1 MHFEHERARGVSTR
15 GLFRATALFL
25 LIGAAGACRVNRD
38 DLARWKKTV
47 NGPDKLVAVLTHD
60 KYEKDLRVEAA
71 WSLLEMPRRGG
82 QAIGIARLLE
92 ELDKL
97 PVSERREIL
106 DGVWKRLRPKVEQP
120 IAVAGDGKFSDP
132 AVLYKDAT
140 FALYTDDKL
149 DIEPKQ
155 REEMTAA
162 LTEWAVGRN
171 GDQAEKRLQGFEVR
185 MENSMQAYGVE
196 QILRR
201 LGLPAAKHL
210 PALLTAPSALKSQRL
225 DAIARIVVDVKP
237 PANDKGA
244 IDAYEHARDSL
255 STNFAAI
262 LRNTL
267 GDGFINA
274 VKGEIDDALKKAP
287 NGKQV
292 LDNPENYK
300 KYMGDVRN
308 ERLTNLFAIAKQIG
322 RKPVNDVLMSVA
334 SDEKADPKH
343 RALALAALEGNVD
356 TNNPDSLKAFL
367 AIGRSGAPDEVK
379 HGAMLRIT
387 AYAPDQATK
396 AYYELFDSPNW
407 KVRYD
412 GAMRIIDLMHKVGDK
427 TKTTPK
433 EFLSKLPKD
442 DKSKFAIGEP
452 TAYGSALSQLQPELK
467 AKEAID
473 EAMRGGRF
481 GALMTALGWYYAKG
495 TKEDIAGVL
504 EKHEKDKTPVPKCKD
519 DEECGWD
526 KPGCP
531 VPKAGKPDEVEYK
544 PVNTVGE
551 YVLFC
556 VKPEIEKRSGK
567 K

>member
-1 MHFEHERARGVSTR
+1 MHFDRGGVSTR
-15 GLFRATALFL
+15 GLGRAAALFL
-25 LIGAAGACRVNRD
+25 LIGTAAACRVNRD

-47 NGPDKLVAVLTHD
+47 SGPDKLVAVLTHD

-71 WSLLEMPRRGG
+71 WSLIEMPRRGG

-97 PVSERREIL
+97 PVAERREIL
-106 DGVWKRLRPKVEQP
+106 DGVWKRLKPKVEQP
-120 IAVAGDGKFSDP
+120 ITVAGDGKFADP

-140 FALYTDDKL
+140 FALYIDDKL
-149 DIEPKQ
+149 DIDPKL

-162 LTEWAVGRN
+162 LTEWAVGRS
-171 GDQAEKRLQGFEVR
+171 GDAAEKRLQGFEVR
-185 MENSMQAYGVE
+185 MENSNQAYGVE
-196 QILRR
+196 QILRK
-201 LGLPAAKHL
+201 LGLPAAKQL

-237 PANDKGA
+237 VATDKGGNE
-244 IDAYEHARDSL
+244 AYDRAREDL
-255 STNFAAI
+255 STNFALI
-262 LRNTL
+262 LKNTL
-267 GDGFINA
+267 GDGFISA
-274 VKGEIDDALKKAP
+274 VKSEIDEALKKAP

-292 LDNPENYK
+292 LDSPDNYK

-308 ERLTNLFAIAKQIG
+308 ERLTNLFAIAKAIG
-322 RKPVNDVLMSVA
+322 RKHVTDVLMSIA
-334 SDEKADPKH
+334 GDDKGEPKH

-356 TNNPDSLKAFL
+356 TNNPESLKAFL

-387 AYAPDQATK
+387 AYPPDQATK

-427 TKTTPK
+427 TKTNPR
-433 EFLSKLPKD
+433 EFLSKLPRD
-442 DKSKFAIGEP
+442 DRSKFAIGEP
-452 TAYGSALSQLQPELK
+452 TAYGTALAQLPAELK

-473 EAMRGGRF
+473 EALRGARF

-495 TKEDIAGVL
+495 TKEDLTSIL
-504 EKHEKDKTPVPKCKD
+504 EKHEKDRTAVPKCKE

-544 PVNTVGE
+544 PINTVGE
-551 YVLFC
+551 YVQFC

>member
-1 MHFEHERARGVSTR
+1 
-15 GLFRATALFL
+15 
-25 LIGAAGACRVNRD
+25 
-38 DLARWKKTV
+38 
-47 NGPDKLVAVLTHD
+47 
-60 KYEKDLRVEAA
+60 
-71 WSLLEMPRRGG
+71 
-82 QAIGIARLLE
+82 
-92 ELDKL
+92 
-97 PVSERREIL
+97 
-106 DGVWKRLRPKVEQP
+106 
-120 IAVAGDGKFSDP
+120 
-132 AVLYKDAT
+132 
-140 FALYTDDKL
+140 
-149 DIEPKQ
+149 
-155 REEMTAA
+155 
-162 LTEWAVGRN
+162 
-171 GDQAEKRLQGFEVR
+171 